1 MGTHD
6 ILCPIDFSETSTHA
20 LGYAVEMASLYKVN
34 IRLLNVMALPNVAPD
49 FGIVINGPTE
59 QFQDPEAYAND
70 KMKQIVAEVRE
81 QMPRGLMVHTN
92 VRSGGVVEQILEEA
106 DEQKVGMIVIASN
119 GLTGLSHLLNP
130 NVAEAIANQAKCP
143 VLVVK

>member
-1 MGTHD
+1 MRTHD

-20 LGYAVEMASLYKVN
+20 LGYAVEMASLYGVN

-59 QFQDPEAYAND
+59 QFQDPESYAND
-70 KMKQIVAEVRE
+70 KMKAIAVEVRE
-81 QMPRGLMVHTN
+81 QVPRGLMVHTN
-92 VRSGGVVEQILEEA
+92 IRSGGVLEQILAEAEE
-106 DEQKVGMIVIASN
+106 QNVGMIVLASH
-119 GLTGLSHLLNP
+119 GYTGFSHLLSP
-130 NVAEAIANQAKCP
+130 NLAEAVANQAKCP